1 MVLDLEVKGNEDMED
16 VEYDILVIMVKKD
29 MEDVE
34 EDIIVTKSQR
44 RHVECPDGHT
54 QLSRRTIS
62 RLSR

>member
-44 RHVECPDGHT
+44 RHV
-54 QLSRRTIS
+54 L
-62 RLSR
+62 